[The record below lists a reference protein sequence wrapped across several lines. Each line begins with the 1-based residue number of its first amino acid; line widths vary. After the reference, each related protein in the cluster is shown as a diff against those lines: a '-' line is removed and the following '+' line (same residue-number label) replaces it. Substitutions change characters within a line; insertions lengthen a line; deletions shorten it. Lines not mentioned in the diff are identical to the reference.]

1 MSDKK
6 VWSDHDGGGVCDSFS
21 LCVFSLLDVCGS
33 LFTPECVRPV
43 WAAQG
48 SYHKIGY
55 RSGAVSPGQPSQ
67 PWPITGQYCR
77 SRDLSGPIRDEDMR
91 GQE

>member
-6 VWSDHDGGGVCDSFS
+6 VWSDHDGVCDSFS
-21 LCVFSLLDVCGS
+21 LSVFSLLDVCGS

-55 RSGAVSPGQPSQ
+55 RSGA
-67 PWPITGQYCR
+67 R
-77 SRDLSGPIRDEDMR
+77 SAQSALSNHTPVLLVT
-91 GQE
+91 